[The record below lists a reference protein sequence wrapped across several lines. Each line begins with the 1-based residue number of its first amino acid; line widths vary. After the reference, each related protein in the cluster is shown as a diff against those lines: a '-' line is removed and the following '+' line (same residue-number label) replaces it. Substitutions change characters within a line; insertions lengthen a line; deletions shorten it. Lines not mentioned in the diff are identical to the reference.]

1 MIGFILGGLV
11 LLFGIRSYNWQPEK
25 KEVLH
30 ICYSIIKKY
39 IYFLFAKWLLLSF
52 FFQIARS
59 AFSLQHPLECLK
71 TVFKKRNG
79 PNRKYI
85 LIFLAIS
92 TLWVICF
99 VGTKDLNIPYVRTK
113 FEWYHPQITKF
124 ISISAIIL
132 FVGMA
137 IFVPLIKI
145 TRVSESLVL
154 VLITAS
160 SVGAQFFIGLATK
173 SWMMYLGRY

>member
-1 MIGFILGGLV
+1 MIFKQELSPQKGCNKYTTPIFSFGLA
-11 LLFGIRSYNWQPEK
+11 Q
-25 KEVLH
+25 
-30 ICYSIIKKY
+30 
-39 IYFLFAKWLLLSF
+39 F
-52 FFQIARS
+52 FFQVTRS
-59 AFSLQHPLECLK
+59 AFSPQHPLECLK

-124 ISISAIIL
+124 ISISAIIS

-160 SVGAQFFIGLATK
+160 LVGAQFFIGLATK
-173 SWMMYLGRY
+173 SWMIYLGRY

>member
-1 MIGFILGGLV
+1 M
-11 LLFGIRSYNWQPEK
+11 
-25 KEVLH
+25 
-30 ICYSIIKKY
+30 
-39 IYFLFAKWLLLSF
+39 
-52 FFQIARS
+52 
-59 AFSLQHPLECLK
+59 
-71 TVFKKRNG
+71 
-79 PNRKYI
+79 
-85 LIFLAIS
+85 
-92 TLWVICF
+92 
-99 VGTKDLNIPYVRTK
+99 NIPYVRTK

-124 ISISAIIL
+124 MSISAIIS

-173 SWMMYLGRY
+173 SWMIYLGNEDPNFNMIKNLLSFRLYFLAV

>member
-1 MIGFILGGLV
+1 MIFKQGFLPQKGCNTP
-11 LLFGIRSYNWQPEK
+11 LLFFH
-25 KEVLH
+25 LD
-30 ICYSIIKKY
+30 
-39 IYFLFAKWLLLSF
+39 WLI
-52 FFQIARS
+52 FFQVTRS
-59 AFSLQHPLECLK
+59 AFSPQHPLECLK

-124 ISISAIIL
+124 MSISAIIS

-160 SVGAQFFIGLATK
+160 SVGAQFFIGLATE
-173 SWMMYLGRY
+173 SWMIYLGRF